1 VPWLLALP
9 TTEEKCD
16 ERRLACANCDS
27 LEKRSGDVL
36 EPSVVATMET
46 IERKPDEEVES
57 EVEKTGQQIND
68 DVGRPP
74 AGKRHKIRF

>member
-1 VPWLLALP
+1 MAGGTRSRLGCWTCRLRRK
-9 TTEEKCD
+9 KCD
-16 ERRLACANCDS
+16 ERRPACANCDS

-57 EVEKTGQQIND
+57 EVEKTGQEIN
-68 DVGRPP
+68 
-74 AGKRHKIRF
+74 